1 MGCLRGETIVFTGKL
16 ESMKRTEAE
25 KMARDHGA
33 ATASSVTNA
42 VTILVTGSKTGS
54 KLDKARSMGIK
65 VITEDQWLAKMGKQK
80 ADFMETRSEPE
91 IIADLR
97 DRISAICD
105 D

>member
-16 ESMKRTEAE
+16 ESMQRSEAE
-25 KMARDHGA
+25 KMAKEHGA
-33 ATASSVTNA
+33 LTASSITNS
-42 VTILVTGSKTGS
+42 TTLLVTGSKTGS

-65 VITEDQWLAKMGKQK
+65 VISEDQWLAKMGKRK
-80 ADFMETRSEPE
+80 EEFMETRSEPE

-97 DRISAICD
+97 DRISALCD